1 MSGMKETAKVLP
13 LPGAPETPAL
23 AMLQA
28 LPDALLAVMTD
39 GRILFSNHG
48 AQAFFGMGEKALG
61 GKTLA
66 ALLGDDSTAHEAMLS
81 GQAITLHDITL
92 TGKPVASLS
101 AVPMEEGWFM
111 LVIRPDTLPSKN
123 GWTAKIKNSIKPA
136 QHLARMLAH
145 EIKNPLSGI
154 RGAAQLLATSVPSP
168 DDRELAELIATETS
182 RVFRLIDKVNVFD
195 DAPQEQYALVNLHA
209 VMEHVE
215 KIARSG
221 FAGVTIHRRYD
232 PSLPDIHGH
241 YDRLVQAVLNLVKNA
256 AEAGAQEVT
265 LHTSYEMAAGFH
277 PESRARLPVCVTI
290 EDNGTG
296 IDAETKKT
304 LFEPYHTTKPGGD
317 GLGLAVVSKIIDDHG
332 GAVDVSS
339 RPGKTLFKLNFPRG
353 DGK

>member
-1 MSGMKETAKVLP
+1 MSGLKETAKVLP
-13 LPGAPETPAL
+13 LVRAPETPAL

-28 LPDALLAVMTD
+28 LPDAVLAVMTD

-48 AQAFFGMGEKALG
+48 AQAFFGMGEKALTG
-61 GKTLA
+61 RTLS
-66 ALLGDDSTAHEAMLS
+66 ALLGDDSLAHESMLS
-81 GQAITLHDITL
+81 GQAVTLHDITL
-92 TGKPVASLS
+92 AGKPVASLS

-111 LVIRPDTLPSKN
+111 LVIHPDTMLSKN

-154 RGAAQLLATSVPSP
+154 RGAAQLLATSVQSQ
-168 DDRELAELIATETS
+168 DDRELAELIAAETS

-195 DAPQEQYALVNLHA
+195 DAPQEQYAPVNLHS
-209 VMEHVE
+209 VLEHVE

-232 PSLPDIHGH
+232 PSLPDIYGH

-256 AEAGAQEVT
+256 AEAGAQEIT

-277 PESRARLPVCVTI
+277 PESHARLPVCIAI

-332 GAVDVSS
+332 GAVDVFS
-339 RPGKTLFKLNFPRG
+339 RPGKTTFKLNFPRG
-353 DGK
+353 DAK

>member
-1 MSGMKETAKVLP
+1 MTGLKETAKVLP
-13 LPGAPETPAL
+13 LTRALETPAL

-28 LPDALLAVMTD
+28 LPDAVLAIRTD
-39 GRILFSNHG
+39 GRVLFTNHG
-48 AQAFFGMGEKALG
+48 AQAFFGMGEKALA
-61 GKTLA
+61 GKTLVD
-66 ALLGDDSTAHEAMLS
+66 LLGDDCMAHDVMAS
-81 GQAITLHDITL
+81 GQAVTMHDITL

-101 AVPMEEGWFM
+101 SVPMEEGWFM
-111 LVIRPDTLPSKN
+111 LVIRPDTLPVKN
-123 GWTAKIKNSIKPA
+123 GWTAKIKNSLKPA

-154 RGAAQLLATSVPSP
+154 RGAAQLLATSVQSP
-168 DDRELAELIATETS
+168 DDRELAELIAAETS

-195 DAPQEQYALVNLHA
+195 DAPPEQYMSVNLHA

-221 FAGVTIHRRYD
+221 FAGIVLHRRYD

-256 AEAGAQEVT
+256 AEAGALEIT
-265 LHTSYEMAAGFH
+265 LHTSYDVSAGFH
-277 PESRARLPVCVTI
+277 PELHARLPVCITV
-290 EDNGTG
+290 EDNGAG
-296 IDAETKKT
+296 IDAETRKT
-304 LFEPYHTTKPGGD
+304 LFEPYHTTKPGGE
-317 GLGLAVVSKIIDDHG
+317 GLGLAIVSKIVDDHG
-332 GAVDVSS
+332 GTVDVSS

>member
-1 MSGMKETAKVLP
+1 MSGLKETAKVLP
-13 LPGAPETPAL
+13 LTRAPETPAL

-28 LPDALLAVMTD
+28 LPDAVLAVMTD

-48 AQAFFGMGEKALG
+48 AQAFFGMGEKALA

-66 ALLGDDSTAHEAMLS
+66 ALLGDDSPAQDTLQA
-81 GQAITLHDITL
+81 GQSITLHDL
-92 TGKPVASLS
+92 SLLGKPVASLGV
-101 AVPMEEGWFM
+101 VPMEEGWFM
-111 LVIRPDTLPSKN
+111 LVIRPDTTPSKN
-123 GWTAKIKNSIKPA
+123 GWTSKIKNSIKPA

-154 RGAAQLLATSVPSP
+154 RGAAQLLATSVQSP
-168 DDRELAELIATETS
+168 DDRELAELIAAETS

-195 DAPQEQYALVNLHA
+195 DAPQEQYAPVNLHA

-232 PSLPDIHGH
+232 PSLPDVHGH

-256 AEAGAQEVT
+256 AEAGAQEIT

-277 PESRARLPVCVTI
+277 PESRARLPVCVAI

-296 IDAETKKT
+296 IDGETQKT
-304 LFEPYHTTKPGGD
+304 LFEPYHTTKPGGE

-332 GAVDVSS
+332 GTVDVSS
-339 RPGKTLFKLNFPRG
+339 RPGKTIFKLNFPRG